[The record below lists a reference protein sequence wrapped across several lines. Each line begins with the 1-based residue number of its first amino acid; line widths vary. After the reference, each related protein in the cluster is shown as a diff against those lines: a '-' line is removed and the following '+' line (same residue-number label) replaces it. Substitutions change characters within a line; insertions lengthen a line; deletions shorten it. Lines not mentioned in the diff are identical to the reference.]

1 MHPGARRVAIHE
13 LPKLPTRGKK
23 RAAGATYH
31 AGIVFF
37 RIGIND
43 GWRAATGASEFF
55 RHLTFLSSFNVMA
68 ARTPL
73 NKREME
79 IIVPFGIRPHFHFDP
94 GAKMVNTWKAARPK
108 PSVQAPHGLP
118 HTR

>member
-43 GWRAATGASEFF
+43 GWGAAAGAREFI
-55 RHLTFLSSFNVMA
+55 RHLISPEL
-68 ARTPL
+68 
-73 NKREME
+73 
-79 IIVPFGIRPHFHFDP
+79 I
-94 GAKMVNTWKAARPK
+94 
-108 PSVQAPHGLP
+108 
-118 HTR
+118 

>member
-43 GWRAATGASEFF
+43 GWGAAAGAREFI
-55 RHLTFLSSFNVMA
+55 RHLISLSSFNLMPT
-68 ARTPL
+68 RTPRSSIGL
-73 NKREME
+73 CR
-79 IIVPFGIRPHFHFDP
+79 IDTGQAIY
-94 GAKMVNTWKAARPK
+94 TQAA
-108 PSVQAPHGLP
+108 
-118 HTR
+118 